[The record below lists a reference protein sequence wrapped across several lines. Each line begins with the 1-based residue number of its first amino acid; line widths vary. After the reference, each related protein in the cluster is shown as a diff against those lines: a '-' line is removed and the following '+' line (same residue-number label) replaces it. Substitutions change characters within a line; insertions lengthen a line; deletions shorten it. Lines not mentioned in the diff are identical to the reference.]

1 MNKTTLF
8 LVFLLNLVCI
18 INANAQEEEYA
29 QYEKTT
35 SIDRNERYHL
45 VAECDG
51 KYYCANSKFDEA
63 NKCYTSFEITINENN
78 QFYYYP
84 LGKDGFEIS
93 PKDNGYKILSYNG
106 SKYCTIENGKFAVRG
121 TVSNLKGAWTLT
133 FQDDDRANFSF
144 TEKNNTYTLVFDKDN
159 KRFVATKNYDSEEY
173 VLPYIYGKVPHLVAN
188 IKVTNT
194 HWTTFYADY
203 DVKLPSGIHVYRI
216 SSVDKNGSIKSQKD
230 DPIYLMKH
238 SPVLIY
244 SEQPGT
250 FPCYETNKYITD
262 DLSKNNYLCGTST
275 DQMIEAEDGYSYYM
289 LTYGTINNERVFG
302 FFYGAENGGPFINKG
317 GKAYLAVPT
326 AIANQVTGFSLSTGN
341 DDVTSIGNEHYNKNE
356 NQSITTLSGVRLK
369 YTDKSKLPSGI
380 YIIDGKKVIVK

>member
-1 MNKTTLF
+1 MNKSTLF
-8 LVFLLNLVCI
+8 LVILLNLACI

-35 SIDRNERYHL
+35 TIDRNERYHL

-51 KYYCANSKFDEA
+51 KYYCANSKFDEV
-63 NKCYTSFEITINENN
+63 NRCYPSFEITINENN

-93 PKDNGYKILSYNG
+93 PKDNGYKIFSYNG
-106 SKYCTIENGKFAVRG
+106 TKYCMIDNGKFTGIGSV
-121 TVSNLKGAWTLT
+121 TSLKGAWTLT

-144 TEKNNTYTLVFDKDN
+144 TEKKNSYTLVFDKEN
-159 KRFVATKNYDSEEY
+159 KRFIATKGFDSEKY

-188 IKVTNT
+188 IKVSDT

-203 DVKLPSGIHVYRI
+203 DVKLPSGIRVYRI
-216 SSVDKNGSIKSQKD
+216 SSVDKNGSIESQRVSLG
-230 DPIYLMKH
+230 YLKKH
-238 SPVLIY
+238 SPILIY
-244 SEQPGT
+244 SEQPGIY
-250 FPCYETNKYITD
+250 PCYETNKYVTD
-262 DLSKNNYLCGTST
+262 DLSNNNYLRGTST
-275 DQMIEAEDGYSYYM
+275 DQMIEGEDGYSYYM

-326 AIANQVTGFSLSTGN
+326 AIANQAIGFSLATGSDN
-341 DDVTSIGNEHYNKNE
+341 VTGIGNEHYNKNE
-356 NQSITTLSGVRLK
+356 NQSITTLSGIRLNH
-369 YTDKSKLPSGI
+369 TDKSKLPSGI